1 LLVNFAILKSE
12 NSPLLFKKEKMKK
25 RILIIDDKP
34 AIGQLIS
41 IYLGNDYQTHTILSA
56 VSAMEWLHNKNKV
69 DLIISDY
76 SMPEMN
82 GFEFLMLLK
91 GNELFKHIPIIFLS
105 GEDSTATRI
114 KLLENG
120 ADDFILKPFNPI
132 ELRLRINKALK

>member
-1 LLVNFAILKSE
+1 LLSIKAKI
-12 NSPLLFKKEKMKK
+12 PHCFKKEKMKK

-41 IYLGNDYQTHTILSA
+41 IYLGNDYETHTVLSA
-56 VSAMEWLHNKNKV
+56 VSAMEWLHNKNTV

-91 GNELFKHIPIIFLS
+91 GNELFKHIPVIFLS

-120 ADDFILKPFNPI
+120 ADDFILKPFNPM

>member
-1 LLVNFAILKSE
+1 
-12 NSPLLFKKEKMKK
+12 MKK

-41 IYLGNDYQTHTILSA
+41 IYLGNDYQTHTVLSA
-56 VSAMEWLHNKNKV
+56 VSAMEWLHNKKTV

-120 ADDFILKPFNPI
+120 ADDFILKPFNPM

>member
-1 LLVNFAILKSE
+1 LLSLKAKI
-12 NSPLLFKKEKMKK
+12 PHCFKKEKMKK

-41 IYLGNDYQTHTILSA
+41 IYLGNDYQTHTVLSA
-56 VSAMEWLHNKNKV
+56 VSAMEWLHNKNTV

-114 KLLENG
+114 KLLEHG
-120 ADDFILKPFNPI
+120 ADDFILKPFNPM

>member
-1 LLVNFAILKSE
+1 
-12 NSPLLFKKEKMKK
+12 MKRK
-25 RILIIDDKP
+25 ILIIDDKP

-41 IYLGNDYQTHTILSA
+41 IYLGNEYETQIFLSA
-56 VSAMEWLHNKNKV
+56 VLAAEWLQRGNVV

-91 GNELFKHIPIIFLS
+91 GNEFFKQIPIIFLS
-105 GEDSTATRI
+105 GEDNSTTRI

-120 ADDFILKPFNPI
+120 ADDFILKPFNPL
-132 ELRLRINKALK
+132 ELRLRINKALR

>member
-1 LLVNFAILKSE
+1 
-12 NSPLLFKKEKMKK
+12 LLFKKEKMKK

-56 VSAMEWLHNKNKV
+56 VSAMEWLHNKNTV

-114 KLLENG
+114 KLLEHG
-120 ADDFILKPFNPI
+120 ADDFILKPFNPM

>member
-1 LLVNFAILKSE
+1 
-12 NSPLLFKKEKMKK
+12 LLFKKEKMKK

-56 VSAMEWLHNKNKV
+56 VSAMEWLHNKNTV